1 MKSQL
6 TALLGLMLFIC
17 TGSAAGSKKW
27 IEVDGP
33 HFRVVTDGSQTD
45 ARQVVLG
52 LEQLRYVCHPIP

>member
-45 ARQVVLG
+45 ARQVD
-52 LEQLRYVCHPIP
+52 